1 MKKPTNIINTPP
13 GDNESW
19 GSYDSETKQWSERV
33 YSGKAIREWI
43 QTNISNLKRASSTL
57 NTLLSK
63 LFGDNFINLINSYTK
78 PPITDRLDT
87 AERIIGQSTDSELKT
102 GSLFARIKYAQNK
115 IDGLT
120 FETEDITPDP
130 NKYYITEQKQLVV
143 KEGENEKYSLNVE
156 VPVAKDYKILNYVL
170 QTSTTIPTNWK
181 QLKTTQT
188 ANTIT
193 VTLKDIVVSGWYN
206 NSNQY
211 IVLEQNPNKTELA
224 QYINVTDSLGGSL
237 TDQFGLTIINNL
249 AYIKWNGITP
259 LDDSD
264 QGIKIIFKL

>member
-33 YSGKAIREWI
+33 YSGKAIRNWI
-43 QTNISNLKRASSTL
+43 QTNISNLKGASTTL

-63 LFGDNFINLINSYTK
+63 LFGDNYINLITSYTK
-78 PPITDRLDT
+78 SPITDRLDNI
-87 AERIIGQSTDSELKT
+87 ENNMQGD
-102 GSLFARIKYAQNK
+102 
-115 IDGLT
+115 LT
-120 FETEDITPDP
+120 FETKNITPDP

-143 KEGENEKYSLNVE
+143 KEGENKKYFLNVE
-156 VPVAKDYKILNYVL
+156 VPVAKDYKILKYVL
-170 QTSTTIPTNWK
+170 QTSTTSPTNWK
-181 QLKTTQT
+181 QLKATQT

-193 VTLKDIVVSGWYN
+193 TTLKDIVVSDWYN

-211 IVLEQNPNKTELA
+211 IVLEQNPDKTELA

-237 TDQFGLTIINNL
+237 TDQFGLIINNNL